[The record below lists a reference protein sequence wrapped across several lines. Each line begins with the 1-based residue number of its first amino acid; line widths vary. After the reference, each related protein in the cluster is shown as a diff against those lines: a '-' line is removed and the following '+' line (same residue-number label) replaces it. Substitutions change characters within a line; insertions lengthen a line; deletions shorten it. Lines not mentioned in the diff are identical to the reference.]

1 MLPELVRSMRKVLLL
16 LVGAAVLWVPA
27 ASVAGESSPSPSKPT
42 PKADTPGAKS
52 DVSNPAS
59 TCQSQ
64 RSELNF
70 AASHSGQTFTQFY
83 GTDGGNGRGVGANTF
98 GKCVS
103 TIANHKDKSDGEG
116 GAKSHRED
124 SDKSRRKE
132 GTSPAM
138 ICKAMQAKALT
149 HFQTMGMRPN
159 AFGKCVAKQANSKK
173 S

>member
-1 MLPELVRSMRKVLLL
+1 MRKVLLL

-52 DVSNPAS
+52 DASNPAS

-70 AASHSGQTFTQFY
+70 AASHSGETFTQFY
-83 GTDGGNGRGVGANTF
+83 GTDGGNGRGVGANAF

-103 TIANHKDKSDGEG
+103 TIAKHKDKSDGE
-116 GAKSHRED
+116 AAPRATARTTTRAD
-124 SDKSRRKE
+124 ARRA
-132 GTSPAM
+132 PV
-138 ICKAMQAKALT
+138 
-149 HFQTMGMRPN
+149 PP
-159 AFGKCVAKQANSKK
+159 
-173 S
+173 

>member
-1 MLPELVRSMRKVLLL
+1 MRRVLLL

-27 ASVAGESSPSPSKPT
+27 ASVAGESSPSRPKLTGKVKT
-42 PKADTPGAKS
+42 PDAKR
-52 DVSNPAS
+52 DVSKPAS

-70 AASHSGQTFTQFY
+70 AASHGGQTFTQFY
-83 GTDGGNGRGVGANTF
+83 GTDDGSRRSVGANAF

-103 TIANHKDKSDGEG
+103 TIAKHRDKSDGEG
-116 GAKSHRED
+116 SAKRHGEG
-124 SDKSRRKE
+124 SDKSRRKR

-138 ICKAMQAKALT
+138 ICKAMQAKALA
-149 HFQTMGMRPN
+149 HFQTTYGMRPN
-159 AFGKCVAKQANSKK
+159 AFGKCVAGRANSKK